1 MEEQP
6 NIPGNPAIK
15 ISDFDYDLPPEL
27 IAQAPL
33 EPRDASRLLV
43 LSYDPEDEFPADL
56 VDSLRYWLDSHGYRD
71 IGVLVTTSKI
81 SLDRVPAEHLRHLG
95 WEKRK

>member
-1 MEEQP
+1 MS
-6 NIPGNPAIK
+6 K
-15 ISDFDYDLPPEL
+15 DVPEHL
-27 IAQAPL
+27 KVLHLQ
-33 EPRDASRLLV
+33 DGDLLV
-43 LSYDPEDEFPADL
+43 LSYDPEGEFPADL

-71 IGVLVTTSKI
+71 VGVLVTTSKI